1 MKLYLLEV
9 YPETIA
15 VLNHIVGMLERDGVS
30 FEIVV
35 NVRLKGV
42 MLNWITGWT
51 LNQRQYRTCP
61 TIEEMVGQ
69 VMADLRTHEPLIPI
83 AMKAPEDLPFPV
95 LEVEKCGKVI
105 ETGYPIRPTQV
116 ILNKEMIEKEVRQF
130 SALLGQKKHFN
141 HSTRVAQGRKHTPKV
156 VMFCSAG
163 FAITGASLGDG
174 SGMGNLLY
182 ILARNTAQACRRYG
196 YDMVLTTEDQ
206 LEKLELGA
214 QDKVIGLTVNGA
226 YGGGCTT
233 LGQGF
238 QIRNLRTLASRLT
251 GVQSDPIMVCCLHAT
266 EFGHYGAL
274 SADELRH
281 ISRLDFQPFHAI
293 GIQSIQAKGLKS
305 TGAFPIPIDKKD
317 IKTPS
322 RVAASKKTVMLQ
334 LDIQTRKNGEYSLC
348 MLLDAATRAI
358 TKQRNLEIEI
368 ICKASAAH
376 SYQHEGMLK
385 DLLAGMNYQPN
396 PKIKITFQGAVSIE
410 EWDKTRQAVDLLVA
424 FSLEEGL
431 HYFVPE
437 MWMRGAFVV
446 LPENGALSAFEELEG
461 IVKVP
466 TIMVPSFGSG
476 IYNDY
481 FEGQVPFP
489 EYNGTVARLSDFFIQ
504 AHEIK
509 PRELPAPFDT
519 DGELI
524 AQALKMTPQY
534 RKEIKILRSSHA
546 YARISL

>member
-15 VLNHIVGMLERDGVS
+15 VLNHLIGMLERDGVT

-35 NVRLKGV
+35 NERLKGV
-42 MLNWITGWT
+42 MMNWITGWT

-61 TIEEMVGQ
+61 SIEEMIGQ
-69 VMADLRTHEPLIPI
+69 IMSDLRTHEPLIPI
-83 AMKAPEDLPFPV
+83 AMRSPEELPFPV

-105 ETGYPIRPTQV
+105 ETGYQIRPTQV
-116 ILNKEMIEKEVRQF
+116 LLNKELIEKEVRNF

-141 HSTRVAQGRKHTPKV
+141 HATRVAQGRKHTPKV
-156 VMFCSAG
+156 VLFCSAG
-163 FAITGASLGDG
+163 FAVTGASLGDG

-238 QIRNLRTLASRLT
+238 QIRNLRILASRLT

-266 EFGHYGAL
+266 EFAHYGNL

-281 ISRLDFQPFHAI
+281 ISRIDFQPFHGI
-293 GIQSIQAKGLKS
+293 GIPSIQAKGLKS

-317 IKTPS
+317 ITLEP
-322 RVAASKKTVMLQ
+322 RTAASKKTVLLQ

-348 MLLDAATRAI
+348 MLLDAANRAVA
-358 TKQRNLEIEI
+358 KQRNLEIEI

-385 DLLAGMNYQPN
+385 DLLAGMNYQSN
-396 PKIKITFQGAVSIE
+396 AKIRITFQGAVSVE
-410 EWDKTRQAVDLLVA
+410 EWDKTRRAVDLLVA

-437 MWMRGAFVV
+437 MWMRGAYIA
-446 LPENGALSAFEELEG
+446 LPENGALTAFENLDG
-461 IVKVP
+461 IIKVP
-466 TIMVPSFGSG
+466 SMMVPSFGSG

-489 EYNGTVARLSDFFIQ
+489 EYNGTVRALCEFFLGS
-504 AHEIK
+504 HEIR
-509 PRELPAPFDT
+509 PRALEAPFDT
-519 DGELI
+519 DGEAI
-524 AQALKMTPQY
+524 AQALKLTPQY
-534 RKEIKILRSSHA
+534 RKEIKIQRSSHA